1 MAPSGES
8 QREAKS
14 RRTGEPGTMSA
25 PGQSQQGNSSRATA
39 TSGDAMGEGL
49 GAYSSQAGM
58 SSQVHSILA
67 DDAYGQRHGGKRE
80 DLVDQKLMDELK
92 RELGDPLMAQTTA
105 PTNVATALSPPSS
118 T

>member
-25 PGQSQQGNSSRATA
+25 PGQSQQGNSSRAAA
-39 TSGDAMGEGL
+39 TSGDPGEL

-92 RELGDPLMAQTTA
+92 RGAWLLYC
-105 PTNVATALSPPSS
+105 LSF
-118 T
+118 